1 MNIRKEKLV
10 FVTRVFLFLSRG
22 INMDINEKESGKEK
36 MMFQALIGGLIIYV
50 IYETVKGDTKEVAQ
64 MIDEEYMEEQKL
76 EKEWNELKDKYYNR
90 VSS

>member
-1 MNIRKEKLV
+1 
-10 FVTRVFLFLSRG
+10 
-22 INMDINEKESGKEK
+22 
-36 MMFQALIGGLIIYV
+36 MFQALIGGLIIYV

-76 EKEWNELKDKYYNR
+76 EKEWNELKDKYFNS

>member
-1 MNIRKEKLV
+1 
-10 FVTRVFLFLSRG
+10 
-22 INMDINEKESGKEK
+22 MDINEKESGKEK
-36 MMFQALIGGLIIYV
+36 TMFQALIGGLIIYV

-76 EKEWNELKDKYYNR
+76 EKEWNELKDKYFNR